1 MGKKERAYDKHISP
15 LVDEIIK
22 LCKRHK
28 INAAMQFA
36 LDPNPEAED
45 EDEPLYC
52 TTVLPVDRRDEE
64 GFAQV
69 NRLRAVMQPRPDFM
83 AFTITT
89 EPPK

>member
-1 MGKKERAYDKHISP
+1 MGKKERAYDKSIAP
-15 LVDEIIK
+15 LVTEIIK

-36 LDPNPEAED
+36 LDPNPED
-45 EDEPLYC
+45 EDQPLYC

-69 NRLRAVMQPRPDFM
+69 NRLRAVMQPKPDFM

-89 EPPK
+89 GPSR